1 MTSTRS
7 TAIFDNILGGKI
19 TVDDEVL
26 KGSKL
31 PTNKQVIRC
40 MKFYQQFKKLSQW
53 KSAESVLKQVKL
65 YYA

>member
-7 TAIFDNILGGKI
+7 TAIFDNIVNGKI

-31 PTNKQVIRC
+31 PTNGQVI
-40 MKFYQQFKKLSQW
+40 
-53 KSAESVLKQVKL
+53 
-65 YYA
+65 

>member
-7 TAIFDNILGGKI
+7 TALFDDILGGKI

-31 PTNKQVIRC
+31 PPYRQVIRC
-40 MKFYQQFKKLSQW
+40 MKFHQY
-53 KSAESVLKQVKL
+53 LKI
-65 YYA
+65 